1 MRDRI
6 AIEPQI
12 AMLEDF
18 VKKISTI
25 TKKVVLYRTTHLESL
40 ELNLPK
46 NVSFLNESIV
56 KILSK
61 THKPY
66 RKGYFDIQANK
77 TLTKEFLKLI

>member
-12 AMLEDF
+12 AMLENF

-40 ELNLPK
+40 ELNLPE

-56 KILSK
+56 EILSK

-66 RKGYFDIQANK
+66 RKGYFDKLANK

>member
-6 AIEPQI
+6 ARNTQI

-40 ELNLPK
+40 ELNFQKFP
-46 NVSFLNESIV
+46 SNESIV
-56 KILSK
+56 KIHCK
-61 THKPY
+61 THKS
-66 RKGYFDIQANK
+66 I
-77 TLTKEFLKLI
+77 